1 MQSMEELSRV
11 HVIGDA
17 PYRELIV
24 CNLDSSDIMLTL
36 QGLKLHLLHTST
48 SSMSAASV
56 ATDRT
61 AFKGYYFEYCVTHA
75 LIVCL
80 ICF

>member
-56 ATDRT
+56 Q
-61 AFKGYYFEYCVTHA
+61 
-75 LIVCL
+75 LIGQLSKDTILNIVSPML
-80 ICF
+80 